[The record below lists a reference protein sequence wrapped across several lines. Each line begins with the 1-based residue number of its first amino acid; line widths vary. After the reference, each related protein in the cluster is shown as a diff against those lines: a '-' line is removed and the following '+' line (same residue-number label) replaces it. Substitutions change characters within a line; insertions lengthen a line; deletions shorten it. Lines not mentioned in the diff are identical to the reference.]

1 MPHDI
6 FFDLDHIKWKA
17 SNPSLS
23 LEGEPGNA
31 RGLGLQSC
39 VLLDQ
44 ELTLA
49 ELALPRPA
57 APPRPQHADSAPT
70 KMEKTLSDFFFKQP
84 KVNLAQY

>member
-31 RGLGLQSC
+31 RGLGLRSC

-70 KMEKTLSDFFFKQP
+70 KMEKRSAIFFLSNQK
-84 KVNLAQY
+84 